1 MEETAVE
8 IQIEDESN
16 PEEPTALISKE
27 NDRR

>member
-8 IQIEDESN
+8 IQIQDESN
-16 PEEPTALISKE
+16 PEEPIVLSSKE